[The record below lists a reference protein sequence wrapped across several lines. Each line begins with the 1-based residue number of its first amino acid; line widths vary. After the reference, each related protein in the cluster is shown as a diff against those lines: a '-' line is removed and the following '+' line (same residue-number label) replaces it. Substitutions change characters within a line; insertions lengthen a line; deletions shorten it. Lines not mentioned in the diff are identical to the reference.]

1 MRTWSRTRRLATA
14 ALLALSFAPA
24 HPVRATDAQAAAQ
37 EDAAASAARRYPPL
51 PQGTITGTLVSVDAR
66 LNGVIVREEST
77 GKQMAWRI
85 DKAAV
90 KELSSFKPG
99 DKLFVIYRETGGGN
113 RSITAIGFPG
123 SAPKPLY
130 RNATAAS
137 VQLISGPYVNG
148 TCGGSRE
155 PADLHHRR
163 MARGTGYEDDQP
175 CWCCAPFGET
185 CEPRNRAFEPGGD
198 EVTGTIVLS
207 RCFAG
212 R

>member
-1 MRTWSRTRRLATA
+1 MRTWTRTRRLALG
-14 ALLALSFAPA
+14 ALLALSIAPA
-24 HPVRATDAQAAAQ
+24 ASVSRANAQDPAAGAAA
-37 EDAAASAARRYPPL
+37 DKRYPPL

-90 KELSSFKPG
+90 KELSGFKPG
-99 DKLFVIYRETGGGN
+99 DRLFVIYRETGGGN

-123 SAPKPLY
+123 SAAKPLY

-137 VQLISGPYVNG
+137 VQLISGPYVDG
-148 TCGGSRE
+148 ACGGVRE
-155 PADLHHRR
+155 RADLHHRR

-175 CWCCAPFGET
+175 CWCCAPTGES
-185 CEPRNRAFEPGGD
+185 CEPRNRAFEPGG

>member
-1 MRTWSRTRRLATA
+1 MRTWTRTRRLALG
-14 ALLALSFAPA
+14 ALLALSTIVPA
-24 HPVRATDAQAAAQ
+24 ASVRATGAQDPAAGAAA
-37 EDAAASAARRYPPL
+37 DKRYPPL